1 MRVVVTTDK
10 HEIGGI
16 SEPLDLRENPR
27 AIANIDAARQYP
39 VLGGLLLNLNSEE
52 SPFSTLGCKV
62 WSSIEIAQAEPDV
75 FSCRLDLAMRE
86 QIGVGGQPEYEDL
99 ARRLAELL
107 EREPGDALRVEL
119 HIAATGL
126 SDIRHEYCLRVFLCA
141 SGKGEQQA
149 RLRWTLGIARMQ
161 QALLFLAR
169 AIRQNR

>member
-1 MRVVVTTDK
+1 MRVVITTDK

-27 AIANIDAARQYP
+27 AIANIDAARQHP
-39 VLGGLLLNLNSEE
+39 ALGGLLVNLNSEE
-52 SPFSTLGCKV
+52 SPFSTLGCEV
-62 WSSIEIAQAEPDV
+62 WSSIETAQAEPDV
-75 FSCRLDLAMRE
+75 FTSRLDLVIRDE
-86 QIGVGGQPEYEDL
+86 IGISGQSQYEDL

-119 HIAATGL
+119 HIAPTAL
-126 SDIRHEYCLRVFLCA
+126 SDLRHAYCLRLILCA
-141 SGKGEQQA
+141 CGKGEQQA

>member
-1 MRVVVTTDK
+1 MRVVIASDK
-10 HEIGGI
+10 HEIGRI
-16 SEPLDLRENPR
+16 PEPLDLRENPR
-27 AIANIDAARQYP
+27 AIANIDAARQHP
-39 VLGGLLLNLNSEE
+39 ALGEFLVNLNSEE

-62 WSSIEIAQAEPDV
+62 WSSKETAEAEPDLFTSRV
-75 FSCRLDLAMRE
+75 DLAMRE
-86 QIGVGGQPEYEDL
+86 QTGASGQSTYEDL

-119 HIAATGL
+119 HIVPTGL
-126 SDIRHEYCLRVFLCA
+126 SDMRHDYCLRLLLCA